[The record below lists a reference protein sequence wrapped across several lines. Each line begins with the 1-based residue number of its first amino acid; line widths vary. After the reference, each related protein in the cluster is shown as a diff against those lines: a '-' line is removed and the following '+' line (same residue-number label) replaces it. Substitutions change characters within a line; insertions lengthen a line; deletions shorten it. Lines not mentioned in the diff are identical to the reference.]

1 MSSLRPARKVET
13 EAGAKEPKMW
23 GWEVFGCGVGL
34 GTVGAGLSAKGVYAE
49 IRREA
54 GGKLF
59 SVPGLEELEG
69 KMFLERGKFRREWNG
84 GVLVGRELGRNVE
97 SVRLDPERPTAVI
110 FHKEDGDSIVVFP
123 SIEDAV
129 AGLTVHVGV
138 AGLDFGLRDG
148 KLRWATVP
156 IVSELNNGIQPL
168 LGEGIPVDDSK
179 LSVTYGSRVV
189 ELDFSKYKRV
199 ELVKL

>member
-1 MSSLRPARKVET
+1 MC
-13 EAGAKEPKMW
+13 
-23 GWEVFGCGVGL
+23 F
-34 GTVGAGLSAKGVYAE
+34 YD
-49 IRREA
+49 I
-54 GGKLF
+54 
-59 SVPGLEELEG
+59 
-69 KMFLERGKFRREWNG
+69 
-84 GVLVGRELGRNVE
+84 E